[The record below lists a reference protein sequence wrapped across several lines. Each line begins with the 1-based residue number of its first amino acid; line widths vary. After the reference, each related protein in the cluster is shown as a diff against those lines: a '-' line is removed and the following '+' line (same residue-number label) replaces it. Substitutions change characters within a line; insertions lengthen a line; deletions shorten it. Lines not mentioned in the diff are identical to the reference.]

1 MGVLLL
7 VSGTTELSVCMRMS
21 LSTINVG
28 SREHLGRCRC
38 DGAGERQSAEDPGR
52 DTEIPPG
59 VMPGRVGR
67 LRNREASGC
76 SIHGAIGRSHA
87 GVRAPPPGSA
97 PGPPMA
103 APRATRTSRTGRLHP
118 SRLPGCGPVRG
129 QDLGFAHLTD
139 KLLFNRT

>member
-76 SIHGAIGRSHA
+76 SIHGAFGRSHA
-87 GVRAPPPGSA
+87 GVRAPPPGSGLRA
-97 PGPPMA
+97 RTADGGA
-103 APRATRTSRTGRLHP
+103 ARDTNLS
-118 SRLPGCGPVRG
+118 
-129 QDLGFAHLTD
+129 
-139 KLLFNRT
+139 NR

>member
-21 LSTINVG
+21 LSTIIVG

-59 VMPGRVGR
+59 VVPGRVGR

-76 SIHGAIGRSHA
+76 SIHAIGRSHA

-97 PGPPMA
+97 RRPPMA
-103 APRATRTSRTGRLHP
+103 VPRDTNLERCP
-118 SRLPGCGPVRG
+118 
-129 QDLGFAHLTD
+129 
-139 KLLFNRT
+139 